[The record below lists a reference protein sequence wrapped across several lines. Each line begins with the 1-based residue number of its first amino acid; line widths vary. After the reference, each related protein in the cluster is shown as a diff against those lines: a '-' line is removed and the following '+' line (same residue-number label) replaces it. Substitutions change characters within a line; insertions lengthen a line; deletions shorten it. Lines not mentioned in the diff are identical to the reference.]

1 MRDKM
6 PVEKR
11 FLEVS
16 YYLKSYEIQIG
27 YGFISHA
34 FLLKIIKDTPLE
46 DCVLF
51 VDETVLMMYPEF
63 FKEFQVFVVP
73 SGERS
78 KSIEYY
84 SKALSAMCEFGIP
97 RGGLIIAIGG
107 GVVGDLAGFVAATYM
122 RGIRYIQVPTTL
134 LAMVDSSVGGKVAV
148 NLKEG
153 KNLVGAFHQPDR
165 VYIDLAFLKTL
176 PPRALSSGMAEII
189 KYAFGF
195 DKLLLEGL
203 MDNEPI
209 FAIVEGITKEHTTA
223 INHLMDT
230 IHRCLT
236 IKSNLVAEDQ
246 FDQGNRQLL
255 NFGHTIG
262 HAIESYYGY
271 ERFTHG
277 EAVAIGIA
285 AKLKIAYEE
294 GVITEHAFN
303 RYFNFIEAQG
313 LPISLGESTRD
324 VLTDIL
330 SLIKLDKKAKHNTIN
345 WVALK
350 DIGVLEIR
358 KEPFET
364 LKQRF
369 MEALDENGQ
378 V

>member
-16 YYLKSYEIQIG
+16 YQLKAYEIQIG

-46 DCVLF
+46 DCVFF
-51 VDETVLMMYPEF
+51 VDETVLMMYREL

-73 SGERS
+73 SGELS

-84 SKALSAMCEFGIP
+84 SKALSSMCAFGIP
-97 RGGLIIAIGG
+97 RSGLILAIGG

-122 RGIRYIQVPTTL
+122 RGIGYIQIPTTL

-153 KNLVGAFHQPDR
+153 KNLVGAFHQPDC
-165 VYIDLAFLKTL
+165 VYIDLTFLRTL
-176 PPRALSSGMAEII
+176 PSRELSSGMAEII

-203 MDNEPI
+203 IGNDSI
-209 FAIVEGITKEHTTA
+209 FAIVEGIAKESVTA
-223 INHLMDT
+223 IKCLMDI

-271 ERFTHG
+271 QRYTHG
-277 EAVAIGIA
+277 EAVAIGIVG
-285 AKLKIAYEE
+285 KLKIAYVE
-294 GVITEHAFN
+294 GVISEQALM
-303 RYFNFIEAQG
+303 RYIKYIETQG
-313 LPISLGESTRD
+313 LPIALSESSEE
-324 VLTDIL
+324 VLADIL
-330 SLIKLDKKAKHNTIN
+330 SLIKLDKKADHNAIS

-350 DIGVLEIR
+350 DIGLLEIR
-358 KEPFET
+358 REPFET
-364 LKQRF
+364 LKQKF
-369 MEALDENGQ
+369 AEALDGNGK